1 MSLVKDGAPS
11 SDVCMD
17 FARVLLCQT
26 YDGPSWTKF
35 HCHFHPIQNP
45 LKLLL
50 KPICQSFNGHLS
62 STCPPAFSVSRHRQ
76 QPRSIQWKWKW
87 ERQKWGVE
95 KLLLKLSGLPLK
107 LSLTKVVSG
116 RDTSGYA
123 TRSFNAALLPPYP
136 FHPRPFHHSL

>member
-1 MSLVKDGAPS
+1 MVEVA
-11 SDVCMD
+11 V
-17 FARVLLCQT
+17 V
-26 YDGPSWTKF
+26 
-35 HCHFHPIQNP
+35 I
-45 LKLLL
+45 
-50 KPICQSFNGHLS
+50 ILS
-62 STCPPAFSVSRHRQ
+62 TTDRHR
-76 QPRSIQWKWKW
+76 
-87 ERQKWGVE
+87 VE